1 MSNKWEFLKLFL
13 LKHQIVTMVI
23 SKMVLL
29 SISGSYKT
37 MWSNWSLAYLFSIL
51 SSHKIRVQRKI
62 HYCSASRS
70 GRIGEMS
77 KQCGP
82 EKQNLHRPPTNFS
95 PAFNRLTKLLTGFS
109 SRFWDSNPPPPIFLS
124 DRARLLQP
132 RPALA
137 ADSFPATAEAEVLLR
152 SGRSTTLKSRKNG
165 DPSQEVQK
173 NVFTPKKSKNRN
185 LLENGNWR
193 NNRFSFDL

>member
-1 MSNKWEFLKLFL
+1 
-13 LKHQIVTMVI
+13 
-23 SKMVLL
+23 
-29 SISGSYKT
+29 

-95 PAFNRLTKLLTGFS
+95 PAFNRLTKQLTGFS
-109 SRFWDSNPPPPIFLS
+109 SRCWDSNPPPPIFLS

-137 ADSFPATAEAEVLLR
+137 ADSFPATAEAEVRLR

-173 NVFTPKKSKNRN
+173 MFSPRKKVKIEISWRTEQSFFFWFINFVKPPNRKAVKKTHLDPKPASLDK
-185 LLENGNWR
+185 
-193 NNRFSFDL
+193 F